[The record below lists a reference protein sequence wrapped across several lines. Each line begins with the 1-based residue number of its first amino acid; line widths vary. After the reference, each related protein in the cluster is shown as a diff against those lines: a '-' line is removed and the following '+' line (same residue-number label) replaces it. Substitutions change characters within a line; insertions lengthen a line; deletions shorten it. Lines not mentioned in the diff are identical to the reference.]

1 MNFQKY
7 QGTGNDFVII
17 DNRDL
22 KLDIS
27 SSQVLIEKIC
37 SRRFGV
43 GADGFIAVEPS
54 EKADFR
60 MRYLNADGKEST
72 LCGNGTRCVVSF
84 AYKLGIISEEAV
96 VETSVGLVPASI
108 QQDEVRIKMPN
119 PTGYRKI
126 MEENFWVDTGSPHY
140 VQYLASGIQ
149 NWDVASEGRKLRHHA
164 DFASVG
170 GTNVNFVME
179 KEPASLVVRTF
190 ERGVEAETFSCG
202 TGVTA
207 CAFVHQQL
215 HPEQKKLKISTLGGE
230 LSVEIKQEN
239 GASAV
244 YLQGPAEFV
253 FEGNI

>member
-1 MNFQKY
+1 
-7 QGTGNDFVII
+7 
-17 DNRDL
+17 
-22 KLDIS
+22 
-27 SSQVLIEKIC
+27 
-37 SRRFGV
+37 
-43 GADGFIAVEPS
+43 
-54 EKADFR
+54 
-60 MRYLNADGKEST
+60 MRYLNADGNEST

-108 QQDEVRIKMPN
+108 QQEEVRIKMPN

-140 VQYLASGIQ
+140 VQYLASDIQ
-149 NWDVASEGRKLRHHA
+149 HWDVASEGKKLRHHA
-164 DFASVG
+164 DFASIG

-179 KEPASLVVRTF
+179 KEPASLAVRTF
-190 ERGVEAETFSCG
+190 ERGVEAETYSCG

-230 LSVEIKQEN
+230 LTVEIKQEN